1 MAASPWYVTFTPMKT
16 PAKVALTLCLV
27 GGGVAY
33 MIFTTI
39 SSGQALEYFKHVD
52 EVMLDPGKWKEQRLQ
67 VHGNVVQGSILRKP
81 KTLDF
86 KFAIHHKGA
95 WLEVLYSGIVP
106 DNFKDCSELVVK
118 GSLQTG
124 RTFKARE
131 LSAKCPSKY
140 DDRRAKGC
148 GETLLP
154 KVMAHRQEQ

>member
-1 MAASPWYVTFTPMKT
+1 MKT
-16 PAKVALTLCLV
+16 PTKVILTLALV

-52 EVMLDPGKWKEQRLQ
+52 EVMLDPAKWQDQRLQ

-81 KTLDF
+81 KSLDF

-95 WLEVLYSGIVP
+95 WLEVIYSGIVP
-106 DNFKDCSELVVK
+106 DNFKDCAELVVK
-118 GSLQTG
+118 GALQAD
-124 RTFKARE
+124 RTFHAHE
-131 LSAKCPSKY
+131 ISAKCPSKY

-148 GETLLP
+148 GESLLTE
-154 KVMAHRQEQ
+154 VVTHRQKQ